1 MSEPCSENSGGV
13 PNVGKANDE
22 MSGASGIS
30 RGVQTLVLSLVV
42 FALAFGA
49 HEVMH
54 LLVLYAVGGHGSIIV
69 RPWRMGMIDA
79 SIGSLHVLPDQ
90 PIGLVRQLLVNF
102 LGPVLAAVPL
112 AILLVY
118 VRNPVARAALGANVA
133 ILGFYA
139 VIEAADLLIEQVG
152 DFDLGVLTT
161 PEFNYGVPLLI
172 MLVAAFSAITSPD
185 RGARRDRVKAG

>member
-1 MSEPCSENSGGV
+1 MLQEPGV
-13 PNVGKANDE
+13 PTGGNGSDE
-22 MSGASGIS
+22 MSSESRIW
-30 RGVQTLVLSLVV
+30 RGVQALVLSLVV

-102 LGPVLAAVPL
+102 LGPALAAVPL
-112 AILLVY
+112 AVLLMY
-118 VRNPVARAALGANVA
+118 VRNPVARAALWANVA

-139 VIEAADLLIEQVG
+139 VIEAADLLIEQLG
-152 DFDLGVLTT
+152 DFDLGILTT

-172 MLVAAFSAITSPD
+172 MLVAAFSAIASPD
-185 RGARRDRVKAG
+185 RRARRDRVKAG

>member
-30 RGVQTLVLSLVV
+30 RGLQTVVLSLVL
-42 FALAFGA
+42 FAVAFGA

-79 SIGSLHVLPDQ
+79 SIGSVHVQPDQ
-90 PIGLVRQLLVNF
+90 PIGLLRQLLVNF
-102 LGPVLAAVPL
+102 LGPVLAAIPL
-112 AILLVY
+112 VVLLTY
-118 VRNPVARAALGANVA
+118 VRNPIARAAIGANAA
-133 ILGFYA
+133 ILGFFA
-139 VIEAADLLIEQVG
+139 LIEAADLLIEQLG

-172 MLVAAFSAITSPD
+172 ILLAAFSVAWSPD
-185 RGARRDRVKAG
+185 RRARRDRVKAG

>member
-1 MSEPCSENSGGV
+1 MNTES
-13 PNVGKANDE
+13 
-22 MSGASGIS
+22 MIS
-30 RGVQTLVLSLVV
+30 RAVQTVVLSLVL

-54 LLVLYAVGGHGSIIV
+54 LCVLYAVGGHGSIIV

-79 SIGSLHVLPDQ
+79 SIGSVHVQPDQ
-90 PIGLVRQLLVNF
+90 PIGLLRQLLVNF
-102 LGPVLAAVPL
+102 LGPILAAIPL
-112 AILLVY
+112 AVLLMY
-118 VRNPVARAALGANVA
+118 VRHPVARAAIGANVA

-139 VIEAADLLIEQVG
+139 FIEAADLLIEQLG

-172 MLVAAFSAITSPD
+172 ILLAAFSVAWSPD
-185 RGARRDRVKAG
+185 RRARRDRVKAG